1 MAMFHFRLKSDK
13 KPDGTKISAV
23 QHVDY
28 IRREGNFANIEN
40 WNANNKFVGN
50 FISSSEVKDAC
61 NGLETLLYK
70 TDILGSI
77 RNTAQGIE
85 VTEKASPT
93 TLAIALMLADEKME
107 HKPLIISGSPAFKK
121 SILNAALISNLPI
134 TFDDKLLQNEF
145 LKQKELLKNERKKFV
160 ANSGV
165 IFNKRPIPQSF
176 TSRISSKTI
185 ETATSKGLC
194 LPTLSQLPLVPSES
208 DATDLLLSPDESD
221 KLEQLSKN
229 CCNNVRWDF
238 SDERKR
244 LAKWSAEKI
253 LERID
258 EKLDHVFASSHVE
271 YINREKAFE
280 SRGGCIFHS
289 HHLPKWTKDD
299 PKKFFK
305 AADKYE
311 GVGNRRYMEIEFAL
325 PNELQTVEQYRQII
339 DAFIEKHLKDHYYAY
354 AIHNKIGTMSNGQHH
369 PHVHIMF
376 SERIIDDVEKIKE
389 RAACNFFKYP
399 ARKKKDGSEPSFQEK
414 YKRGAPKNRQ
424 WADKSFL
431 SVIRADFAQIQNE
444 VLEKNGFSIRVD
456 HRTLKAQKEE
466 AEKNGDDFLAR
477 LFNRI
482 PEKYIG
488 VISSKDDDDPK
499 IEQLKKFRSL
509 RRQHFDLLLHLDSLN
524 KQTEELETKDAAQVS
539 CLNAKKFVDSKEF
552 LSQKFL
558 NPQLQEMQAKMFSAV
573 AEVNH
578 WKRIIIS
585 YHDAQE
591 QAKLEYM
598 TKNEREIWQRYSEL
612 LAQKKNLEDM
622 LKTLKKPDSEKLE
635 ALKVYEELVSGVK
648 SKIFS
653 LFSASALLKSSIDD
667 VEKKL
672 ESPDFKNNIALV
684 THHILQQNIFAKQKL
699 KEASESLNRAV
710 AQLQNELVTQF
721 GETKDIYKTRE
732 VYDIIRR
739 HFFGLK
745 KEYEKT
751 LDTKF
756 ALQRKIIS
764 PQRAISIA
772 QNIFTQGKLKTL
784 RFSLRHFKRDS
795 LNLDKKINEYHQR
808 EFIFLNK
815 DWSTL
820 NQATFLQEKF
830 ALAKEKTLLEIEK
843 ARLSKLQLSLDNQKA
858 QLVSFCS
865 LPDSKKKIDVI
876 AAGILRKNF
885 YFVQKFEEVENQLKQ
900 LSEQLKHTKEQ
911 MEILQS
917 RLSTEKHT
925 NYYKVTSPTIS
936 SKSAVSLITD
946 AILNEPKAVQ
956 LVARSSGNNLEM
968 EKNWELMSELDK
980 DELLHKKIFRDL

>member
-13 KPDGTKISAV
+13 KLDDTKISAV

-40 WNANNKFVGN
+40 WHLNNKFVGN
-50 FISSSEVKDAC
+50 FISSAEVKDAC
-61 NGLETLLYK
+61 NGLVTLLYK
-70 TDILGSI
+70 TDVFGSI
-77 RNTAQGIE
+77 RNTEKGIE

-93 TLAIALMLADEKME
+93 TLAIALMLAYETME
-107 HKPLIISGSPAFKK
+107 HKPLIISGSPVFKK
-121 SILNAALISNLPI
+121 SILNAALLSNLPI
-134 TFDDKLLQNEF
+134 TFADNLLQNEF
-145 LKQKELLKNERKKFV
+145 LKQKEQIENERKKYV
-160 ANSGV
+160 ANGGV
-165 IFNKRPIPQSF
+165 FFNKRPIPQSI
-176 TSRISSKTI
+176 TSPFSAKTI

-194 LPTLSQLPLVPSES
+194 LPTLSQLPLVHSES
-208 DATDLLLSPDESD
+208 DATDLLLPPDESD
-221 KLEQLSKN
+221 KLEQLSKK
-229 CCNNVRWDF
+229 CCNYVRWDF
-238 SDERKR
+238 SDERKK
-244 LAKWSAEKI
+244 LAKWTAEKI

-258 EKLDHVFASSHVE
+258 ERLDHVFASSHVE

-289 HHLPKWTKDD
+289 HHLPKWANDD

-325 PNELQTVEQYRQII
+325 PNELKTVEQYRQII
-339 DAFIEKHLKDHYYAY
+339 DTFIEKHLKDHYYAY

-376 SERIIDDVEKIKE
+376 SERLIDDVEKIKE

-414 YKRGAPKNRQ
+414 YKRGAPKNRH
-424 WADKSFL
+424 WAEKSFL

-456 HRTLKAQKEE
+456 HRTLNAQKED
-466 AEKNGDDFLAR
+466 AEKNGDAFLAR

-482 PEKYIG
+482 PEEYIG
-488 VISSKDDDDPK
+488 VISSKDDDDHK

-509 RRQHFDLLLHLDSLN
+509 RRQHFDLLLHLDSLT
-524 KQTEELETKDAAQVS
+524 KQTEELETKDAAQIS
-539 CLNAKKFVDSKEF
+539 CLYAKKFVDSKEF

-558 NPQLQEMQAKMFSAV
+558 TPQLQEMQAKMFSAV

-585 YHDAQE
+585 YHDARE

-598 TKNEREIWQRYSEL
+598 TKNERETWQRYSEF
-612 LAQKKNLEDM
+612 LAQKKNLEAM
-622 LKTLKKPDSEKLE
+622 LKTLKKPDSEKRD
-635 ALKVYEELVSGVK
+635 ARNAYDELVSGVK
-648 SKIFS
+648 AKIFS

-710 AQLQNELVTQF
+710 AQLQNELVTQSD
-721 GETKDIYKTRE
+721 ETKDIYKTRE

-739 HFFGLK
+739 QFFGLK

-772 QNIFTQGKLKTL
+772 QNIFTQGKFKTL
-784 RFSLRHFKRDS
+784 RFSLRHLKRDS
-795 LNLDKKINEYHQR
+795 LKLDQKINAYKQR
-808 EFIFLNK
+808 EIVFLNK
-815 DWSTL
+815 DWTIENRS
-820 NQATFLQEKF
+820 AFIQEKYS
-830 ALAKEKTLLEIEK
+830 LAREKALLEIEK
-843 ARLSKLQLSLDNQKA
+843 ARLYKLQLSLDNQKN
-858 QLVSFCS
+858 QLDSLCA
-865 LPDSKKKIDVI
+865 LPDSKQKIDFI

-900 LSEQLKHTKEQ
+900 LSERLKHSKEQ
-911 MEILQS
+911 MKCLQT
-917 RLSTEKHT
+917 RLSLDKHT
-925 NYYKVTSPTIS
+925 TYYKVTKPNIS
-936 SKSAVSLITD
+936 SKSAVSLIAD

-956 LVARSSGNNLEM
+956 LVACSSGNNLEM
-968 EKNWELMSELDK
+968 EKDWELMSELDK
-980 DELLHKKIFRDL
+980 DELLLKKIFRDL

>member
-40 WNANNKFVGN
+40 WHANNKFCGN
-50 FISSSEVKDAC
+50 FISSAEVKDAC

-70 TDILGSI
+70 TDVFGSI
-77 RNTAQGIE
+77 RNSAQGIE

-121 SILNAALISNLPI
+121 SILNAALFSNLPV
-134 TFDDKLLQNEF
+134 TFADNLFQNEF
-145 LKQKELLKNERKKFV
+145 LKRKEQIENDRKKYV
-160 ANSGV
+160 ANGGV
-165 IFNKRPIPQSF
+165 LFNKRPIPQSN
-176 TSRISSKTI
+176 TSPFSAKTI
-185 ETATSKGLC
+185 ETATTKGLC
-194 LPTLSQLPLVPSES
+194 LPTLSQLPLVHSES

-221 KLEQLSKN
+221 KLEQLAKN
-229 CCNNVRWDF
+229 CCNDVRWDF
-238 SDERKR
+238 SDERKK
-244 LAKWSAEKI
+244 LAKWTAEKI

-289 HHLPKWTKDD
+289 HHLPKWAKDD

-325 PNELQTVEQYRQII
+325 PNELKTVEQYHQII
-339 DAFIEKHLKDHYYAY
+339 DAFIAKHLKDHYYAY

-376 SERIIDDVEKIKE
+376 SERLIDDVEKIKE

-399 ARKKKDGSEPSFQEK
+399 ARKKKDGSELSFQEK
-414 YKRGAPKNRQ
+414 YKRGAPKNRN
-424 WADKSFL
+424 WADKYFL

-444 VLEKNGFSIRVD
+444 VLAKNGFSIRVD

-466 AEKNGDDFLAR
+466 ADKNGDAFLAR

-482 PEKYIG
+482 PEEYIG
-488 VISSKDDDDPK
+488 FISSKDDDDPK
-499 IEQLKKFRSL
+499 IERLKKFRSL
-509 RRQHFDLLLHLDSLN
+509 RRQHFDLLLHLDSLT
-524 KQTEELETKDAAQVS
+524 KKSEEVETKDAVQSS
-539 CLNAKKFVDSKEF
+539 CLNAKKF

-558 NPQLQEMQAKMFSAV
+558 TPQLQEMQAKMFSAV

-591 QAKLEYM
+591 QSKLEYM
-598 TKNEREIWQRYSEL
+598 TKSEREIWQRYYQI

-622 LKTLKKPDSEKLE
+622 LKTLKKPDSERRE
-635 ALKVYEELVSGVK
+635 ARNAYDEIVSGVK

-653 LFSASALLKSSIDD
+653 LFSASALLRSAVDEI
-667 VEKKL
+667 EKKL

-699 KEASESLNRAV
+699 KEAIESLNRAV
-710 AQLQNELVTQF
+710 EQLQNELVAQS

-739 HFFGLK
+739 QYFGLK
-745 KEYEKT
+745 KEYAKT
-751 LDTKF
+751 LDSKF

-764 PQRAISIA
+764 SQRAISIA

-795 LNLDKKINEYHQR
+795 LNLDKKFNEYKQR
-808 EFIFLNK
+808 EFVFLNK
-815 DWSTL
+815 DWSTV
-820 NQATFLQEKF
+820 NQDTFLQEKF
-830 ALAKEKTLLEIEK
+830 ALAREKTLLEIEK
-843 ARLSKLQLSLDNQKA
+843 ARLSKLQLSLDTQKA
-858 QLVSFCS
+858 QLDSFCA
-865 LPDSKKKIDVI
+865 LPESKKKIDVI

-885 YFVQKFEEVENQLKQ
+885 KFVQKFEELDNQLNH
-900 LSEQLKHTKEQ
+900 LSKRLKHTKEQ

-925 NYYKVTSPTIS
+925 TYYRVTSSNIS
-936 SKSAVSLITD
+936 SKSAVSLIAD
-946 AILNEPKAVQ
+946 AILGEPQAAP

-968 EKNWELMSELDK
+968 EKDWELMNELDK
-980 DELLHKKIFRDL
+980 DELLHKRIFRDL